1 MAIEN
6 YVVVSGL
13 SGVHKLVAPRSNG
26 VIILDSAQGKNR
38 FVPAKSTDVTP
49 LGMISVYTETEEG
62 AIALKEVFSRIHT
75 QVETFLVPHH
85 DASSTVL
92 RAYFSSVIPEHDE
105 YQVRIADI
113 KKIVKWY
120 NYMVEKNIIDEV
132 LAEAKTEGEDTS
144 EITEA

>member
-62 AIALKEVFSRIHT
+62 TIALKEVFSRIHT
-75 QVETFLVPHH
+75 QVDTFPIPHH
-85 DASSTVL
+85 DAPSTVL

-120 NYMVEKNIIDEV
+120 HYMVEKNIINEV
-132 LAEAKTEGEDTS
+132 LAEAKAEGEDTS